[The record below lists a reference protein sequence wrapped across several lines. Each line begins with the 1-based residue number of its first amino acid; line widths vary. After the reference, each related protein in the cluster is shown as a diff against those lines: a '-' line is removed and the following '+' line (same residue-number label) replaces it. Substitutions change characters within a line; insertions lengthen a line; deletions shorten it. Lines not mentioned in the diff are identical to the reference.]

1 MLLGHPQQICGHGRR
16 SQKLIL
22 EELTLVPTRR
32 AREECYDG
40 SRAKPTHGCTSSFTK
55 DKCYTFQSRPSS
67 YMYLATKKNVSN
79 KSTNLEKKYH
89 QARERIRRE
98 SGEFEQSTWQSDE
111 SERKMRQFNTYR
123 LTVPTVL
130 ATSRVKSKIGPTHIA
145 HPGREQGLYGHCDDS
160 SGVKIYLGENQST

>member
-55 DKCYTFQSRPSS
+55 DKCYTFQSRPLSL
-67 YMYLATKKNVSN
+67 YVPGDK
-79 KSTNLEKKYH
+79 EKCV
-89 QARERIRRE
+89 
-98 SGEFEQSTWQSDE
+98 EQVD
-111 SERKMRQFNTYR
+111 K
-123 LTVPTVL
+123 
-130 ATSRVKSKIGPTHIA
+130 
-145 HPGREQGLYGHCDDS
+145 
-160 SGVKIYLGENQST
+160 LGEEVPPGEGKDTQRVGGV